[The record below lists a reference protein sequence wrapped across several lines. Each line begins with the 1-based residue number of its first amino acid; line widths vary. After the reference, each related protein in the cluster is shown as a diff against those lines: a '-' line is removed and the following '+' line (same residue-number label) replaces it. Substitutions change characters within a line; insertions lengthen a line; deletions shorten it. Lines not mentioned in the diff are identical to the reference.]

1 MSLEPISSTI
11 PHLTAGRPTVAT
23 SSALALTT
31 ATENNCN
38 CDCHS
43 SIDEVDKLLNLFPDL
58 TNPTFKA
65 WYCKAIY
72 RLGCQQFTELA
83 DQARKG
89 NQPPKLFS
97 SLLKGRLDGR
107 MK

>member
-1 MSLEPISSTI
+1 MALDKIEYTNR
-11 PHLTAGRPTVAT
+11 HHTAGRPTVAT

-31 ATENNCN
+31 ATDNCS
-38 CDCHS
+38 CSCHNS
-43 SIDEVDKLLNLFPDL
+43 RDEVDKLLDIFPDL

-72 RLGCQQFTELA
+72 ALGCAQFTDIA

-89 NQPPKLFS
+89 SQPPKLFS
-97 SLLKGRLDGR
+97 ALLKSRLDGR